1 MNIKKELTK
10 IIEKSFDVDT
20 LKVIDESFKH
30 KVPKGAQSH
39 FKVIIISN
47 DFIGKSQLERHK
59 KVYLSVHDLMQK
71 IHALSL
77 HTLTRE
83 EVQEENLD
91 FKTPDCVR

>member
-20 LKVIDESFKH
+20 LKVVDESFKH
-30 KVPKGAQSH
+30 NVSKGAQSH

-59 KVYLSVHDLMQK
+59 KVYLSLHDLMQK

-83 EVQEENLD
+83 EVQKENLD
-91 FKTPDCVR
+91 YETPDCVR